1 MYRDRLKGVQILL
14 SNSQAGQG
22 RKVKQEQEDI
32 SCNHV
37 QIFICLSIR
46 VASSMTSAFWL
57 SGEFANKREDRTD
70 HVIRNTFV
78 EDEIRYDK
86 IQAA

>member
-1 MYRDRLKGVQILL
+1 
-14 SNSQAGQG
+14 
-22 RKVKQEQEDI
+22 
-32 SCNHV
+32 
-37 QIFICLSIR
+37 
-46 VASSMTSAFWL
+46 MTSAFWL

-86 IQAA
+86 IQAAFRNKSYLSHRTVSIRAYIGPVRII